1 MYSTGMPTKPPAG
14 GFQHLEKGHLA
25 RSLTK
30 GEKLVLDKG
39 MPLRK
44 EVLHP

>member
-14 GFQHLEKGHLA
+14 GFQHLEKGPGKI
-25 RSLTK
+25 SYK
-30 GEKLVLDKG
+30 GGKLVLDKG